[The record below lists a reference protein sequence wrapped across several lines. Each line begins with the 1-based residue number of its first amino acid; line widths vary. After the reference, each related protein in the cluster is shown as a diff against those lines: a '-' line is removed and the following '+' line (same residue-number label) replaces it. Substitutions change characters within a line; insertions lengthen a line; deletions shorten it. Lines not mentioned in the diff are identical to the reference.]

1 MTEKL
6 IELQNRIY
14 NYHNSSEFKYNL
26 NFSPRIS
33 FSKIGEFYEIIFY
46 GEGYDDDF
54 SVHSSNFEPKELNFG
69 FCAFQDFLIENSN
82 KIISL
87 IFSGPDVG
95 ANGTREW
102 NFSRIVN
109 SNVTFDN
116 LKIFKVALTEVG
128 DHNQS
133 VIGEYGEE
141 GGMIAK
147 LVSKMPKLEE
157 LILPSAPNEDFFKI
171 PNLNI
176 SHLTIQAGYGH
187 QNFIENLANSTNIT
201 NLTSLDYAEPFDH
214 FGDLEDEEFTS
225 FVSFK
230 KLFTSEVFSINNFHL
245 KLRENRLNKEQ
256 LKELQKI
263 NNIQLLHIKTESGKY
278 IRI

>member
-6 IELQNRIY
+6 IELQNKIY
-14 NYHNSSEFKYNL
+14 NYHNSSEFQYNL
-26 NFSPRIS
+26 GFSPRIS

-54 SVHSSNFEPKELNFG
+54 SIHSSQFEPGGFNFG
-69 FCAFQDFLIENSN
+69 FCAFQDFLIENPD
-82 KIISL
+82 KVISL
-87 IFSGPDVG
+87 IFSGPDAG
-95 ANGTREW
+95 ANGTRDW
-102 NFSRIVN
+102 NFSRIIN
-109 SNVTFDN
+109 SNVIFDN

-141 GGMIAK
+141 NGMIAK
-147 LVSKMPKLEE
+147 LTAKMPKIEE
-157 LILPSAPNEDFFKI
+157 LKLPSAPNEEFFKI
-171 PNLNI
+171 QNPNI
-176 SHLTIQAGYGH
+176 RHLTIQAGYGH

-214 FGDLEDEEFTS
+214 FGDLEDDEFTS
-225 FVSFK
+225 FESLK
-230 KLFTSEVFSINNFHL
+230 KLFASKVFSIDNFHF

-256 LKELQKI
+256 LEELQKI

-278 IRI
+278 VRM